1 MQRLFDFRDN
11 CRLLAAQAYNEAEG
25 NPVKARAILRAKAKA
40 YGMDPMTIM
49 LLIQIAI
56 KIWMWAK
63 EQGYLQKMPVMQQA
77 NEPHWMD
84 VEDDDE

>member
-1 MQRLFDFRDN
+1 MQKLFDFRSN
-11 CRLLAAQAYNEAEG
+11 CRLMAAQAYNEAEG
-25 NPVKARAILRAKAKA
+25 NPLEARRILRAKAKA

-63 EQGYLQKMPVMQQA
+63 EQGYLAKMPITQQA
-77 NEPHWMD
+77 SEPDWMD